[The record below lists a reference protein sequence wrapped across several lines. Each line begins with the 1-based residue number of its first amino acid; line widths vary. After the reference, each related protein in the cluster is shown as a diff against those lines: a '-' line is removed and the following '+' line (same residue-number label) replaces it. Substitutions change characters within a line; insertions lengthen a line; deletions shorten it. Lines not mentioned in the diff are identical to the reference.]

1 MGNLQSEVRST
12 VSIGT
17 TSYSAD
23 GGTLDLLLARADRNM
38 YQAKLAGCNRVFPQ
52 AATPDATITDA

>member
-12 VSIGT
+12 VRIGVA
-17 TSYSAD
+17 SYPAD
-23 GGTLDLLLARADRNM
+23 GGTLDLLLARADRTM
-38 YQAKLAGCNRVFPQ
+38 YEAKLAGRNRVFPQ